1 MPEVPRFARSFFDPA
16 SRLTRIGEG
25 ELGGKAR
32 GLLRAGKVLA
42 KGGPGTDS
50 GVELDV
56 PALAVLAT
64 GFFERFVESN
74 DLAYLLEEG
83 ADDRRVADAFHT
95 AQIPGELVGDLRAIA
110 ADVRVPLAVRS
121 SSALEDALGQPF
133 AGVYGTKMIP
143 GDQPDP
149 ESRFRALTDAVK
161 FVWASTWFDEA
172 RSYLAATTH
181 RGDRERM
188 AVIVQEVV
196 GGRRGERFYPEV
208 SGVARSLGFYPVG
221 GSRPEE
227 GVGHLALGLGKTIV
241 DGGVCWTFSPAR
253 PRATAPFASARDRVK
268 ATQTEFWAVR
278 VGSPPPY
285 DPMSEVEFLV
295 RADLG
300 VAERDGALRWLA
312 STYDPAADRLW
323 PGIGRTG
330 ARVLDF
336 APLLVDAELPLAE
349 TVRFLL
355 SQCEDELG
363 APVEIEFAL
372 SMRLR
377 QPARF
382 GLLQVRPLFVSSE
395 IVDLE
400 AEEPARSRS
409 VVVSEPALGNGRRL
423 VEDVIYVAPDR
434 FEAAATPEIA
444 RELEGLNRALLDAG
458 RNCLLVGFGRW
469 GSSDPWLGIPVRW
482 DQISSA
488 GAIVEAAL
496 PGMTKEPSQ
505 GSHFFHNLS
514 SFAVLY
520 LTVAA
525 GEPEAIDW
533 DFLAAQP
540 EVAATAHVR
549 HVRCRQPLEVAV
561 DGRSRR
567 GVVRQS
573 EER

>member
-1 MPEVPRFARSFFDPA
+1 
-16 SRLTRIGEG
+16 
-25 ELGGKAR
+25 
-32 GLLRAGKVLA
+32 
-42 KGGPGTDS
+42 
-50 GVELDV
+50 
-56 PALAVLAT
+56 
-64 GFFERFVESN
+64 
-74 DLAYLLEEG
+74 
-83 ADDRRVADAFHT
+83 
-95 AQIPGELVGDLRAIA
+95 
-110 ADVRVPLAVRS
+110 
-121 SSALEDALGQPF
+121 
-133 AGVYGTKMIP
+133 
-143 GDQPDP
+143 
-149 ESRFRALTDAVK
+149 
-161 FVWASTWFDEA
+161 
-172 RSYLAATTH
+172 
-181 RGDRERM
+181 
-188 AVIVQEVV
+188 
-196 GGRRGERFYPEV
+196 
-208 SGVARSLGFYPVG
+208 
-221 GSRPEE
+221 
-227 GVGHLALGLGKTIV
+227 
-241 DGGVCWTFSPAR
+241 VCWTFSPAR

-295 RADLG
+295 QADLG
-300 VAERDGALRWLA
+300 AAERDGALRWLA
-312 STYDPAADRLW
+312 STYDPASDRLW

-336 APLLVDAELPLAE
+336 APLLVDEELPLAE

-400 AEEPARSRS
+400 AEAPARSRS

-488 GAIVEAAL
+488 RAIVEAAL

-520 LTVAA
+520 LTVAT
-525 GEPEAIDW
+525 GEQEAIDW
-533 DFLAAQP
+533 EFLAAQP

-567 GVVRQS
+567 GVVRQP